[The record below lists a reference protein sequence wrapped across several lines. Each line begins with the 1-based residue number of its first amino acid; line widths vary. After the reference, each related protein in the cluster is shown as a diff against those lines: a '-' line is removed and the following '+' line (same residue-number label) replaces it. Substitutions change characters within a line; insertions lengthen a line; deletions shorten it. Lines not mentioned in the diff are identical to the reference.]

1 MTRELTFRK
10 FVVGLQYPLSSRISS
25 SIYTKGWVK
34 LNFSKTLSAQKPSW
48 PCYTRT
54 CSNHSQDSVD
64 EFIHP
69 VLKMFIWCNF
79 SSFDFSDPYIRKEA
93 LQTPVIVHW
102 SVSRQ
107 MTPRHWKSN
116 FLGCYWIN
124 SGASSCKQKEK
135 ESKISSLV
143 SSVEMEIT
151 EQVTSWKNI
160 YLIRIIYD
168 IVTRW
173 WWGKFSLKCPHS

>member
-1 MTRELTFRK
+1 MTRELIFRK
-10 FVVGLQYPLSSRISS
+10 FVVSLQYPLSSRISS

-48 PCYTRT
+48 LCYTRT

-69 VLKMFIWCNF
+69 VLKCPCDVT
-79 SSFDFSDPYIRKEA
+79 SLSFNFSDPYIQKEA

-107 MTPRHWKSN
+107 MTPRH
-116 FLGCYWIN
+116 LC
-124 SGASSCKQKEK
+124 
-135 ESKISSLV
+135 V
-143 SSVEMEIT
+143 SSERLIFLDTIGSTVLHRLVNRRKKSQKSKSCI
-151 EQVTSWKNI
+151 VSWNENYWTGNFEEKHLSHMN
-160 YLIRIIYD
+160 
-168 IVTRW
+168 
-173 WWGKFSLKCPHS
+173 

>member
-79 SSFDFSDPYIRKEA
+79 SSFNFSDPYIRKEA
-93 LQTPVIVHW
+93 LRKT
-102 SVSRQ
+102 
-107 MTPRHWKSN
+107 N
-116 FLGCYWIN
+116 FLGRYWIN
-124 SGASSCKQKEK
+124 SGTSSCKQKEE

-173 WWGKFSLKCPHS
+173 WWCKFSLKCPHS

>member
-1 MTRELTFRK
+1 MTRELIFRK
-10 FVVGLQYPLSSRISS
+10 FVVSLQYPLSSRISS

-48 PCYTRT
+48 LCYTRT

-69 VLKMFIWCNF
+69 VLKMFILCNF
-79 SSFDFSDPYIRKEA
+79 SSFNFSDPYIRKEA
-93 LQTPVIVHW
+93 LRKT
-102 SVSRQ
+102 
-107 MTPRHWKSN
+107 N

-124 SGASSCKQKEK
+124 SGASSCKQKEE

-143 SSVEMEIT
+143 SLVEMEIT

-173 WWGKFSLKCPHS
+173 WWCKFSLKCPHS

>member
-1 MTRELTFRK
+1 MTRELIFRK
-10 FVVGLQYPLSSRISS
+10 FVVGLQYPLSSQISS
-25 SIYTKGWVK
+25 SIYTKGSVK

-64 EFIHP
+64 EFIHS

-107 MTPRHWKSN
+107 MTPRQWKSN

-124 SGASSCKQKEK
+124 SGASSCKQKEEDLK
-135 ESKISSLV
+135 SCIVKSCIV
-143 SSVEMEIT
+143 SWNGNYWTGNFVEKHLSHTNYLRYRHSVM
-151 EQVTSWKNI
+151 VM
-160 YLIRIIYD
+160 
-168 IVTRW
+168 
-173 WWGKFSLKCPHS
+173 

>member
-25 SIYTKGWVK
+25 SIYTKGSVK

-79 SSFDFSDPYIRKEA
+79 SSFNFSDPYIRKEA
-93 LQTPVIVHW
+93 
-102 SVSRQ
+102 SR
-107 MTPRHWKSN
+107 KSN

-124 SGASSCKQKEK
+124 SGASSCKQKEE

-143 SSVEMEIT
+143 SSVEMKIT

-173 WWGKFSLKCPHS
+173 WWCKFSLKCPHS

>member
-79 SSFDFSDPYIRKEA
+79 SSFNFSDPYIRKEA
-93 LQTPVIVHW
+93 L
-102 SVSRQ
+102 R
-107 MTPRHWKSN
+107 KSN

-124 SGASSCKQKEK
+124 SGASSCKQKEEDLK
-135 ESKISSLV
+135 SCIVKSCIV
-143 SSVEMEIT
+143 SWNGNYWTGNFVEKHLSHTNYLRYRHSVM
-151 EQVTSWKNI
+151 VM
-160 YLIRIIYD
+160 
-168 IVTRW
+168 
-173 WWGKFSLKCPHS
+173 

>member
-25 SIYTKGWVK
+25 SIYTKGSVK

-79 SSFDFSDPYIRKEA
+79 SSFNFSDPYIRKEA
-93 LQTPVIVHW
+93 L
-102 SVSRQ
+102 R
-107 MTPRHWKSN
+107 KSN
-116 FLGCYWIN
+116 FLGGYWIN
-124 SGASSCKQKEK
+124 SGASSCKQKEE

-168 IVTRW
+168 IVTQW
-173 WWGKFSLKCPHS
+173 WWCKFSLKCPHS